1 MNRIAINRAFS
12 LWLPPVA
19 VLPFRD
25 SGDTRIVHVP
35 AGDTAAFQSGN
46 VIGIVGIRKAHR
58 IGRRDA

>member
-1 MNRIAINRAFS
+1 MIRIATNRAFS
-12 LWLPPVA
+12 LWLPRVA

-35 AGDTAAFQSGN
+35 AGGAAAFQSGN
-46 VIGIVGIRKAHR
+46 VIGVVGLHQTHR